1 MFLFKLKLDW
11 VLCIVTD
18 TERGFNRSNY
28 YDNNQSLFY
37 VLDFELEPTPLFL
50 TLKF

>member
-18 TERGFNRSNY
+18 TERGLTGPTFMTTT
-28 YDNNQSLFY
+28 SLCFMY
-37 VLDFELEPTPLFL
+37 WILN
-50 TLKF
+50 